1 MVPVDD
7 IKEQGIRFVHAGWR
21 AVKKTAEKL
30 PGADRV
36 LGRDGTGT
44 KTAPPEYVL
53 VEDPPDSLKTC
64 YLSVLVWL
72 VHFDDKRID
81 ERELCEIQLQM
92 TRMKCSA
99 DVRRTVRSYL
109 VDPQNL
115 EGSAQIER
123 MLECVPRRL
132 SGKTLDLK
140 CSLMKDAIRVRR
152 ATSEGLVRGR
162 SGIRRLAELLQLD
175 DDMVAFLEQTCVQEE
190 KIFSGKLSD
199 SQIRGVAKSMA
210 AKATG
215 VGVPIAAIY
224 VSGSVT
230 GLGAAGITS
239 GLAALG
245 LGGILG
251 LSSMLTG
258 IGVVIVA
265 GGAAHKG
272 VRWVL
277 SGSQRNR
284 ASLRELML
292 QEILRL
298 HQKAIINLGE
308 DMSFLGKRVADLSGQ
323 MDRNR
328 EAIDRLSHEVTL
340 LSRTAGAL
348 RRLGERANGFQRSLE
363 NKPERDAQDEQEHAE
378 GS

>member
-1 MVPVDD
+1 MDE
-7 IKEQGIRFVHAGWR
+7 IKEQGIGFVQAGWR
-21 AVKKTAEKL
+21 AVKVTAEKL

-36 LGRDGTGT
+36 LGRDANET
-44 KTAPPEYVL
+44 KTAPPEYTL
-53 VEDPPDSLKTC
+53 VEDPPDALKKC

-72 VHFDDKRID
+72 VHFDDNRID

-99 DVRRTVRSYL
+99 DVRRAVRSYL
-109 VDPQNL
+109 EDPQSL
-115 EGSAQIER
+115 EGKAQVGQ
-123 MLECVPRRL
+123 MLECVPSRI
-132 SGKTLDLK
+132 SDKKLDLK

-152 ATSEGLVRGR
+152 ATSSDFVRGQR
-162 SGIRRLAELLQLD
+162 GIRRLAELLQLE
-175 DDMVAFLEQTCVQEE
+175 DDMVMFLEEACEKEE
-190 KIFSGKLSD
+190 EIFAGKLSD
-199 SQIRGVAKSMA
+199 SQIREAAKSMA

-224 VSGSVT
+224 VGGSVT
-230 GLGAAGITS
+230 GLSAAGITS

-245 LGGILG
+245 LGGMLG

-277 SGSQRNR
+277 SRSERHR

-292 QEILRL
+292 QEVLRI
-298 HQKAIINLGE
+298 HQRAIINLGE
-308 DMSFLGKRVADLSGQ
+308 DISFFGARVADLSKET
-323 MDRNR
+323 DRNR
-328 EAIDRLSHEVTL
+328 AAIDRLFREVTL
-340 LSRTAGAL
+340 LSRSAGAL
-348 RRLGERANGFQRSLE
+348 ARLGERAGGF
-363 NKPERDAQDEQEHAE
+363 ERDLEAE
-378 GS
+378 AAGQSSR